1 MGQNHLVEQNVRN
14 KTIYRVSSFILIS
27 LIMDYFE
34 VFLRL
39 IQNLIICYFT
49 KYCLKCLYSFYEY
62 VTRRDRMIQ
71 I

>member
-14 KTIYRVSSFILIS
+14 KTIYRVSSFI